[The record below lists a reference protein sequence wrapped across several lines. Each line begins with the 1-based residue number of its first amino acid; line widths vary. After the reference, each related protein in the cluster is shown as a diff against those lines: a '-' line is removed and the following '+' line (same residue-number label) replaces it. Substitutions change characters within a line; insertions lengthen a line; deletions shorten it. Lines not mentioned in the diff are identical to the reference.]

1 MICNDSFQKMLLEG
15 ELSSADEAAAVQHL
29 DECPRCRARLEAAA
43 GSDHD
48 WSEARELLEASAE
61 RTHWTPAG
69 LQSLSDT
76 AVHFPGAAEEADL
89 RRPPL
94 VDLSFL
100 APTDDPAFVGRVG
113 SYEIAGVIGQGGMG
127 VVLKA
132 VDRSL
137 SRHVALKVLS
147 PLLAG
152 AGAARQ
158 RFAREAR
165 AMAALSHEHVVP
177 IYAVDEH
184 RGLPYFAME
193 YVPGGTLSARIA
205 HEGPLETIAV
215 VRIAMQTALALAA
228 AHESGLVHRD
238 IKPAN
243 ILLDRGVERVRV
255 TDFGLARAASEASE
269 TASGMLAGTPQY
281 MSPEQIN
288 RDSCDARSDLFS
300 LGSMMYAMCTGHA
313 PFRAENVFA
322 VLQRIVHDDPRP
334 VRELNPNVPAWLA
347 AFIARLMAKDRD
359 ARFASAAQVAELLAA
374 ELAHLQNPAS
384 SPLPERAWLP
394 RRSESV
400 RAWLKHRRKAF
411 AAGALSAAVLATFA
425 AAVAWGPWSG
435 NGGATALNAEQQS
448 GGAFA
453 VAGAPPAA
461 APAVGAPVAVGPGLN
476 LPPVQP
482 PAAAPP
488 GSAAMYPPPP
498 DPPFG
503 AEPFHPSLDPPTVP
517 LWHADGF
524 DVIQQ
529 DANALEFGD
538 DGIADGPALDPWP
551 SDVAE
556 LEQRLGELSAELLP
570 PPTKRDSE

>member
-1 MICNDSFQKMLLEG
+1 VWAPSPLPSPPLQGEGARSDVMAVCDDTIHRRWLDG
-15 ELSSADEAAAVQHL
+15 ELSSVDEAAAVRHL

-69 LQSLSDT
+69 LQSMSDT
-76 AVHFPGAAEEADL
+76 AIHFPGAAEEAEL
-89 RRPPL
+89 KRPPL

-113 SYEIAGVIGQGGMG
+113 AYEVAGVIGQGGMG

-132 VDRSL
+132 VDRTL

-205 HEGPLETIAV
+205 HEGPLDTIAV

-313 PFRAENVFA
+313 PFRAESVFA

-359 ARFASAAQVAELLAA
+359 ARFASAAEVAELLAA
-374 ELAHLQNPAS
+374 ELAHLQNPGS

-394 RRSESV
+394 RQTESV
-400 RAWLKHRRKAF
+400 QTWIKQRRAAF
-411 AAGALSAAVLATFA
+411 AAGALTAAALATVA
-425 AAVAWGPWSG
+425 AGIAWAPWRDG
-435 NGGATALNAEQQS
+435 HGALPAADQQQA
-448 GGAFA
+448 GADVS

-461 APAVGAPVAVGPGLN
+461 GPAPSGPGID
-476 LPPVQP
+476 LPPV
-482 PAAAPP
+482 APP
-488 GSAAMYPPPP
+488 L
-498 DPPFG
+498 G
-503 AEPFHPSLDPPTVP
+503 ASQFHPSLDPPTVP

-524 DVIQQ
+524 GATEQF
-529 DANALEFGD
+529 ANTLEFSD
-538 DGIADGPALDPWP
+538 DGVGDVPAVDPWP
-551 SDVAE
+551 ADVAE
-556 LEQRLGELSAELLP
+556 LEQRLGELSAETLP
-570 PPTKRDSE
+570 PPTNRDSE